1 MHCSN
6 VSGWIKDQTGD
17 WQLSFYVTAIL
28 FLVPAILMLMEPLVI
43 SKNKRL
49 GREKVDIGENV
60 NKPIT
65 VGKNATKAIQ
75 GHGRENVS
83 LLIDNVNSTM

>member
-1 MHCSN
+1 MHCLN

-28 FLVPAILMLMEPLVI
+28 FLIPAVLMLMEPLVI
-43 SKNKRL
+43 SDNKRL
-49 GREKVDIGENV
+49 GRENVDIGENV
-60 NKPIT
+60 NETIT
-65 VGKNATKAIQ
+65 VDKNATKVIQ

-83 LLIDNVNSTM
+83 LDT